1 MGKTLEGFHAQR
13 RTARDELRAFEQ
25 RFGVL
30 LQEMNG
36 KEVPG
41 HDVRLTPE
49 NVEELQRLLEE
60 ERRLADAYRTPQKDE
75 RGRQTSDELGLRARE
90 QAVADRDVGCRKRTK
105 HVAYPCYTAATNA
118 PQWVSK

>member
-60 ERRLADAYRTPQKDE
+60 ERRLADAYRTAQKDE
-75 RGRQTSDELGLRARE
+75 RGAADLRRAWTPRQRAGRCRPRCGMS
-90 QAVADRDVGCRKRTK
+90 QA
-105 HVAYPCYTAATNA
+105 
-118 PQWVSK
+118 

>member
-49 NVEELQRLLEE
+49 NVEELQRLVGGRKATR
-60 ERRLADAYRTPQKDE
+60 RRLP
-75 RGRQTSDELGLRARE
+75 
-90 QAVADRDVGCRKRTK
+90 DRSKR
-105 HVAYPCYTAATNA
+105 
-118 PQWVSK
+118 